1 MTTSPSSTQNN
12 LMTLKRFLLLLV
24 LAMAI
29 LAVWQV
35 LATVLLSFGTP
46 FWLVAVTFVPAVV
59 SWVVVTRM
67 TKRRV

>member
-1 MTTSPSSTQNN
+1 
-12 LMTLKRFLLLLV
+12 MTLKRFLLLVV

-59 SWVVVTRM
+59 AWVVVARM
-67 TKRRV
+67 LPSRA